1 MLSLQKLVFA
11 LFAILIITSCVSS
24 NWQPTAIYHPET
36 ETVQTTTPVKN
47 EFIVIMYSTD
57 WCYWCKVAKKW
68 MIKEKIQFV
77 EKNYDDPNVKK
88 KLKEYAKTIGYA
100 GNLDSVPIF
109 VIGTELMVGYNP
121 NKILKAVGRKQI
133 NKNID
138 SSWETPLRKK

>member
-1 MLSLQKLVFA
+1 M
-11 LFAILIITSCVSS
+11 T
-24 NWQPTAIYHPET
+24 
-36 ETVQTTTPVKN
+36 
-47 EFIVIMYSTD
+47 
-57 WCYWCKVAKKW
+57 
-68 MIKEKIQFV
+68 KEKIQFV
-77 EKNYDDPNVKK
+77 EKNYDDPIVKK
-88 KLKEYAKTIGYA
+88 KLKEYAKTIGYT

>member
-1 MLSLQKLVFA
+1 MLNLQKLVFA
-11 LFAILIITSCVSS
+11 LFVLLIITSCVTGD
-24 NWQPTAIYHPET
+24 WVPTKSYHPET

-77 EKNYDDPNVKK
+77 EKNYDDLNVKK

-109 VIGTELMVGYNP
+109 VI
-121 NKILKAVGRKQI
+121 NKSLCR
-133 NKNID
+133 
-138 SSWETPLRKK
+138 L